1 MKYLILLL
9 LPLFLLSSCDDS
21 LTSSLTHYDVDIMV
35 SLPDEISP
43 ETVSDATLTFRNISS
58 GTEQRFTPGSDISV
72 IPGLYDVDYE
82 AKGILTNGAESRLRA
97 TLRSVNITSS
107 VSLTLEPF
115 SCVESNDLIIAE
127 IFFAG
132 TLNPS
137 GNNYNGDDYIRLYN
151 NSDEVIYADGLAL
164 IESKFN
170 TTQKYDYTPDIMNE
184 AVSVD
189 AIYVIPGSGK
199 DHPVKPGEY
208 LLLADTGIDHRQLN
222 PYSFDL
228 SDADFEWYD
237 ISTSP
242 SNVDIDSPTVP
253 NLDKWYCYTN
263 SYFILHNR
271 GFKAYGLARIPVEKE
286 TYLKEYL
293 YNYEYTVV
301 SDAGS
306 FPMTATAYRIPNQWV
321 VDWVNCSVK
330 ALYAWTVSAPMLDM
344 GWTSCGTIDKDK
356 NRFFHSVR
364 RKLLYLNEV
373 GNPVFKDTNNSSAD
387 FNTDCTASIIELE
400 GSVMDQY
407 GNKSV
412 TVTYDG
418 ITPVKE

>member
-1 MKYLILLL
+1 MKYLLLLL

-21 LTSSLTHYDVDIMV
+21 LTSSLTHYDVDITV

-107 VSLTLEPF
+107 VSLKLEPF

-170 TTQKYDYTPDIMNE
+170 TTQKYDYTRDIIYE
-184 AVSVD
+184 AVSVE
-189 AIYVIPGSGK
+189 AMYVIPSSGK
-199 DHPVKPGEY
+199 VLPVKPG
-208 LLLADTGIDHRQLN
+208 
-222 PYSFDL
+222 
-228 SDADFEWYD
+228 
-237 ISTSP
+237 
-242 SNVDIDSPTVP
+242 
-253 NLDKWYCYTN
+253 
-263 SYFILHNR
+263 
-271 GFKAYGLARIPVEKE
+271 
-286 TYLKEYL
+286 
-293 YNYEYTVV
+293 
-301 SDAGS
+301 
-306 FPMTATAYRIPNQWV
+306 
-321 VDWVNCSVK
+321 
-330 ALYAWTVSAPMLDM
+330 
-344 GWTSCGTIDKDK
+344 
-356 NRFFHSVR
+356 
-364 RKLLYLNEV
+364 
-373 GNPVFKDTNNSSAD
+373 
-387 FNTDCTASIIELE
+387 
-400 GSVMDQY
+400 
-407 GNKSV
+407 
-412 TVTYDG
+412 
-418 ITPVKE
+418 